1 MANLQLTRNLYK
13 FREAHNYTQDKVS
26 KYLNITR
33 QAYSNYETGKR
44 NPDIDL
50 LIRLSELYGVTLNQL
65 IMDSHSTSMICESRP
80 PYITA
85 TEPESKATLFLSK
98 EEADL
103 IMKYR
108 EAGSDDRYLV
118 MKILN
123 NPTR

>member
-1 MANLQLTRNLYK
+1 MANVQLTRNLYNY
-13 FREAHNYTQDKVS
+13 RESHNYTQDKVS

-50 LIRLSELYGVTLNQL
+50 LIKLAQLYGVTLNRL
-65 IMDSHSTSMICESRP
+65 IMDTYSNSMLRENRS

-85 TEPESKATLFLSK
+85 VEPENNATLFLSK
-98 EEADL
+98 EETDL

-108 EAGSDDRYLV
+108 EASSDDRYLV
-118 MKILN
+118 TKILN
-123 NPTR
+123 KTE

>member
-1 MANLQLTRNLYK
+1 MANLQLTRNLYNY
-13 FREAHNYTQDKVS
+13 REAHKYTQDKVS

-44 NPDIDL
+44 NPDVDL
-50 LIRLSELYGVTLNQL
+50 LVKLAELYDITLNQL
-65 IMDSHSTSMICESRP
+65 IVDSYNTSLIRENRP

-85 TEPESKATLFLSK
+85 LEPESKATLFLSK

-108 EAGSDDRYLV
+108 EASAEDRYLIT
-118 MKILN
+118 KILKN
-123 NPTR
+123 

>member
-13 FREAHNYTQDKVS
+13 YREAHNYTQDKVS

-50 LIRLSELYGVTLNQL
+50 LIKLAELYGVTLNQL
-65 IMDSHSTSMICESRP
+65 IMDSYGSSLIRENRP

-85 TEPESKATLFLSK
+85 AEPESKATLFLSK
-98 EEADL
+98 EETDL

-108 EAGSDDRYLV
+108 EASPEDRYLV

-123 NPTR
+123 N